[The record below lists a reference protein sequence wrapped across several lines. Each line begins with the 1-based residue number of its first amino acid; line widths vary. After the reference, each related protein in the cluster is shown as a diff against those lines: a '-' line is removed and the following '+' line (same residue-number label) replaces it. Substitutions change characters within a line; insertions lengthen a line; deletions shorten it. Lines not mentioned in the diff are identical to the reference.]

1 MEVFMHFSKLE
12 IYKLFFLLLRTYYV
26 FSILFVLKLAFETID
41 LLSGLLSSFGLLII
55 VIQFFASLKAERLIK
70 EENYNGLLLGLV
82 LSFFILSGFGMPIA
96 LLGFYALL
104 NKEMRSLFSNERLPS
119 WLKDAFLT
127 LDNISFSRG

>member
-1 MEVFMHFSKLE
+1 MHFSKLE
-12 IYKLFFLLLRTYYV
+12 IYKFFFLLLRAYYV
-26 FSILFVLKLAFETID
+26 FSTLIILKLAFDTMD

-104 NKEMRSLFSNERLPS
+104 NKEMRSSFSNERLPS
-119 WLKDAFLT
+119 WLKDAFST